1 MSKVF
6 AALTAGLLVAA
17 TVAAGPV
24 AHLVWTMNHSST
36 ATLAAATTPDGAA
49 SAPSDDGAPDDGAA
63 TGTGAGTD
71 SGGSASDGTSDGD
84 GATTGSSGATGARDG
99 STGTGTTPGSGNGT
113 TGSGDGAAGGGAAG
127 GGSAGQVPHR
137 RTIPTTPRP
146 GTTPRTPVTPG
157 GGTTTN
163 AVVRSVKLTLPAAAQ
178 VGSNVLGYIHVADSN
193 GQVVSPIPGA
203 VVTLQ
208 QQRGGSWTD
217 LSEYLTDDNGVVA
230 LSFTSRTTLTLRAAL
245 VDGGHAVLS
254 PVTVMAAHDLV
265 TWAARPALTVG
276 KGVATG
282 YEFRVR
288 PASGSARLQYARVS
302 DPTRW
307 YSAPAVKVGPTGVV
321 KQSVTFPAAGLWLV
335 RGGTVAS
342 SDNASGYT
350 STLTVRVL

>member
-24 AHLVWTMNHSST
+24 THLVWTMNHPST
-36 ATLAAATTPDGAA
+36 AALAAAATPDGAA
-49 SAPSDDGAPDDGAA
+49 TASSGDRAPAHGSA
-63 TGTGAGTD
+63 TGAGAGSG
-71 SGGSASDGTSDGD
+71 SGGSASDGTSDGG
-84 GATTGSSGATGARDG
+84 GATTGSSDATGARDG
-99 STGTGTTPGSGNGT
+99 STGTGTTSGSGNQT
-113 TGSGDGAAGGGAAG
+113 AGSGDGAAGGG
-127 GGSAGQVPHR
+127 SAGAVPHR
-137 RTIPTTPRP
+137 GTIPTTPRP
-146 GTTPRTPVTPG
+146 GTTPRNPVTPG

-203 VVTLQ
+203 LVTLQ

-265 TWAARPALTVG
+265 TWAARPALTVV

-288 PASGSARLQYARVS
+288 PASGSAQLQYARVS
-302 DPTRW
+302 DPTHW
-307 YSAPAVKVGPTGVV
+307 YSAPVVKVGPTGVV

-350 STLTVRVL
+350 STLTVRAL